1 MRGFMKGITTGALV
15 GAAIGMMFM
24 PEMDRSTRKRIK
36 RSGRMVRHMAGDMYD
51 VMKKWAD

>member
-1 MRGFMKGITTGALV
+1 MRGFLKGITTGALV

>member
-24 PEMDRSTRKRIK
+24 PELDRSTRKRIK
-36 RSGRMVRHMAGDMYD
+36 RSGRMVRHMAGDMYET
-51 VMKKWAD
+51 VRKWAD